1 MIRKQIIATNEL
13 DRQNQIIPIPVLND
27 MAVLISTSEFATK
40 MSVMHDATLLPVGKV
55 ISGELID
62 LENGIVALE
71 TKIDDFMDDF
81 KLILGP
87 DDEPMYLGQST
98 IDFRPFTE
106 HGESFEGEL
115 VVSLNP
121 IDFSKQSYDEII
133 RYVTDSEMGEV
144 ESHAKK
150 AAEPE
155 IEILFSLATNFLL
168 YLTAK
173 KAFDKTAEKISEDI
187 ASGYDKVKRI
197 VGFIFSRIAGKRT
210 TTFVITGPNQ
220 VIELI
225 IRCDSAETFNKAM
238 EEKDSGYI
246 ADTFERYCQ
255 IFSDGINKMQFL
267 FNEDTNKW
275 ELNYL
280 TSNSGQVIGS
290 EKCYKNTKRIYDQTL
305 ASPTAAFSLGAT
317 VTYQVEE
324 ISDA

>member
-13 DRQNQIIPIPVLND
+13 DRQNQIIPMPVLND
-27 MAVLISTSEFATK
+27 MAVLISTSDSATR

-87 DDEPMYLGQST
+87 DDEPMYLGQSS

-106 HGESFEGEL
+106 HSERFEGDL

-133 RYVTDSEMGEV
+133 RYVMDSEMGEV
-144 ESHAKK
+144 ESHAQK

-155 IEILFSLATNFLL
+155 IEILFRLATNLLL
-168 YLTAK
+168 YLTTK
-173 KAFDKTAEKISEDI
+173 KAFDKMAEKISEDI

-210 TTFVITGPNQ
+210 TFVITGPDQ
-220 VIELI
+220 VLELI
-225 IRCDSAETFNKAM
+225 VRCDSAETFNKAM

-255 IFSDGINKMQFL
+255 IFPDGINKIQFL
-267 FNEDTNKW
+267 FNKATNKW

-280 TSNSGQVIGS
+280 TSNSGEVIGT

-324 ISDA
+324 IPDA

>member
-13 DRQNQIIPIPVLND
+13 DRQHQIIPIPVLQN
-27 MAVLISTSEFATK
+27 MATQISTSEAATK
-40 MSVMHDATLLPVGKV
+40 MIVMHDVTLLPVGKV

-62 LENGIVALE
+62 LREGVVALE
-71 TKIDDFMDDF
+71 TRIDDFMADF
-81 KLILGP
+81 ELIEGP
-87 DDEPMYLGQST
+87 DGEPMYLGKST
-98 IDFRPFTE
+98 IDFRPFIE
-106 HGESFEGEL
+106 HDQSFEGEM

-133 RYVTDSEMGEV
+133 RYVIDSEMGEV
-144 ESHAKK
+144 ESHAQK

-155 IEILFSLATNFLL
+155 IQILFRLGANLL
-168 YLTAK
+168 LCLTAK

-220 VIELI
+220 VLELI
-225 IRCDSAETFNKAM
+225 VRCDSAETFNKAM
-238 EEKDSGYI
+238 EEKESGYI
-246 ADTFERYCQ
+246 SDAFERYCQ
-255 IFSDGINKMQFL
+255 IFPDGINKMQFL
-267 FNEDTNKW
+267 FDKGTSKW

-280 TSNSGQVIGS
+280 TSNSGEVIGT

-305 ASPTAAFSLGAT
+305 ASPTAAFSFGAT

-324 ISDA
+324 IPDV